1 MTYYPQCDILLT
13 LFWLAGGNLRNT
25 RPKDRLSRKYGELL
39 SGMPIF
45 ELNKRPYPPG
55 QHGLKRTKNSEYGS
69 LLQEKQKLKHCYGIP
84 EKQFR
89 RYFTKAIKL
98 KGPTGEVLIQ
108 LLETRLDNLVCRMGF
123 APTLAAARQL
133 VTHGHILV
141 NDKVI
146 DIPSYMVKPET
157 EISLKG
163 DIKNNE
169 VVKAAIKNTPQVLD
183 YISVQKDQ
191 FKGKLLQIPQRSQI
205 PVSVN
210 ERLIVEFYSR

>member
-1 MTYYPQCDILLT
+1 MFCLS
-13 LFWLAGGNLRNT
+13 GGNLRYT

-39 SGMPIF
+39 SGMPSF

-84 EKQFR
+84 ERQFR
-89 RYFTKAIKL
+89 KYFTSAIKL

-108 LLETRLDNLVCRMGF
+108 LLETRLDNLVYRMGF

-133 VTHGHILV
+133 VNHGHVLV
-141 NDKVI
+141 NNKVI
-146 DIPSYMVKPET
+146 DIPSYAVKPET
-157 EISLKG
+157 EIS
-163 DIKNNE
+163 IKENIKSNE
-169 VVKAAIKNTPQVLD
+169 VIKAAMKNTPQVLD
-183 YISVQKDQ
+183 YISVQKEQ
-191 FKGKLLQIPQRSQI
+191 FKGKLLQVPPRNQI
-205 PVSVN
+205 PVTVS